1 MEELGMSPRFWA
13 IEIMKIPLI
22 GKKKTARDFFDS
34 EKIGDFA
41 FGYVEFE
48 ILVISQNSVVL
59 TTHWLF
65 AFLSHIFSIKK
76 NLGRKTA
83 PI

>member
-1 MEELGMSPRFWA
+1 MSPRFWA

-22 GKKKTARDFFDS
+22 DKKKTARDFFFFDS

-48 ILVISQNSVVL
+48 ILVISQISVVL
-59 TTHWLF
+59 TQHIGWLPF
-65 AFLSHIFSIKK
+65 CPISFPLKK
-76 NLGRKTA
+76 
-83 PI
+83 I

>member
-1 MEELGMSPRFWA
+1 MSPRFWA

-22 GKKKTARDFFDS
+22 DKKKTARDFFDS

-48 ILVISQNSVVL
+48 LLVISQICGAHNILVGCLSVPC
-59 TTHWLF
+59 LF
-65 AFLSHIFSIKK
+65 H
-76 NLGRKTA
+76 
-83 PI
+83 